1 LKVIICG
8 DRHWNNYDSILDVVK
23 RLKAKYDEVTVI
35 QGECEGADLL
45 AKKAAIACGI
55 PVKGYPAEWKKYGKA
70 AGPLRNQQMI
80 DSEKPDMIIA
90 FHSDIEHSK
99 GTKDMVYRAKSH
111 GIKCFIITK

>member
-1 LKVIICG
+1 VKVIICG
-8 DRHWNNYDSILDVVK
+8 DRHWDKYDSILDVVK

-90 FHSDIEHSK
+90 FHANIERSK
-99 GTKDMVYRAKSH
+99 GTRDMVRRARKH
-111 GIKCFIITK
+111 GIETYNITK